1 MNSIVLNKESDRLR
15 TLRQYQILDTS
26 PEEAFDDLAILAAQ
40 ICDTPIALI
49 NLIDEN
55 RQWFKAKVGIDLTE
69 VPREFGFCPIC
80 VETGDV
86 LVIPDTLASEKFA
99 TLPVVIAEPYVRFY
113 AGVPLTTPQ
122 GLTLGTLCVV
132 DTKPKQITQKQV
144 DSLKSLARL
153 IMRQLEVRRNLN
165 QLVTI
170 QSDYKQAKEA
180 LHQSEHILSSFFN
193 SAAMMMGVVEIYDND
208 IKLISGNVAS
218 ANFLKV
224 LPQELQNCRAS
235 QIGISQEYI
244 NKWIGY
250 YREAERIK
258 APVKFEYIHENLGIV
273 KVFNVTVTAIDAYN
287 DDLNINKSKNKK
299 FAYIVED
306 ITERKQAEEERLKLL
321 ELDRTATKRIK
332 NILESITDGF
342 FALDKNWCFSYLNKQ
357 AEPLL
362 QQKREELLGHNIWQA
377 FPDAVNSQFYHQY
390 RRAVTER
397 VSVEFEEFYQPLD
410 AWFSVHAYPSPD
422 GLSVYFQDIT
432 KRKQAEE
439 ELNCQQA
446 IMRSMNSVSPL
457 GYYVVNKCY
466 GQVFFLNNRFC
477 KIWGIEHLQQKIE
490 HHQLKNKD
498 VITECLKL
506 VVDVPAFIEADNL
519 IHNQNNSTVGED
531 EILLK
536 DGRVIRRVSTQFR
549 QEGDCCSGR
558 LYIFEDITERK
569 RTEQQMRSGAALLD
583 ITSDAIILR
592 DLSNKI
598 LLWNK
603 SAEKLYG
610 WQAEEVIDN
619 NANDVLSC
627 VKSPQYKD
635 IYNTVL
641 EKGNW
646 QGELIKPTK
655 SGQEIIVDSCWT
667 LVLDEHREPKS
678 ILTVDTDITQ
688 KKQLEAQFLRAQR
701 VESIG
706 TLASGIAHDLN
717 NVLSPILM
725 SAQLLNNK
733 SKNSRDSQI
742 LSIIENNA
750 KRGADLVKQVLSFA
764 RGMEGEHTKIQLQ
777 DLIKEIKQIV
787 EQTFPKSIEFCTDI
801 KSNLQVISGDN
812 TQLHQVLINLCLNAR
827 DAMPEGGRLTLSAEN
842 ILIDENFQSM
852 HIDAKVGQ
860 YVLITLTDTG
870 IGIDRKNLD
879 RIFEPFFTTK
889 EFGKGTGLGLSTVM
903 GIIKGH
909 GGFVNVSSTV
919 GKGTQF
925 KVYLPA
931 VDSEII
937 SNKSYIEIP
946 RGNGEVILVVDDEP
960 SIREITKT
968 SLESYNYEVMT
979 ASDGIEAV
987 ALFAQY
993 KNKIKAAIIDM
1004 MMPNMDGST
1013 TISTLLRMNPLL
1025 PIVAVSGLATSEQ
1038 VNTDKNS
1045 QIFAFLPKPYTAQ
1058 ELLSCVYKVLCSF

>member
-1 MNSIVLNKESDRLR
+1 MNSVVLNKESARLL

-26 PEEAFDDLAILAAQ
+26 PEEAFDDLAMLAAQ

-49 NLIDEN
+49 NLIDAD

-69 VPREFGFCPIC
+69 VPREIGFCSIC
-80 VETGDV
+80 MEADDV
-86 LVIPDTLASEKFA
+86 LIIPDTLASEKFA
-99 TLPVVIAEPYVRFY
+99 TSSVVVDKPYVRFY

-122 GLTLGTLCVV
+122 GLTLGTFCVV

-153 IMRQLEVRRNLN
+153 VMRQLEVRRNIN

-170 QSDYKQAKEA
+170 QSDYKQAREA
-180 LHQSEHILSSFFN
+180 LHESEHILSSFFN

-235 QIGISQEYI
+235 QIGISQDYI
-244 NKWIGY
+244 KKWIGY

-258 APVKFEYIHENLGIV
+258 APVRFEYIHESSGNI
-273 KVFNVTVTAIDAYN
+273 KVFNVTVTAIDAYS
-287 DDLNINKSKNKK
+287 DDTIIKKDNKKK
-299 FAYIVED
+299 FAYIIED

-321 ELDRTATKRIK
+321 ELDRTATNRIK
-332 NILESITDGF
+332 NIFESITDGF
-342 FALDKNWCFSYLNKQ
+342 FALDNNWCFSYLNKQ
-357 AEPLL
+357 AEALL
-362 QQKREELLGHNIWQA
+362 QRQREELLGHNIWET
-377 FPDAVNSQFYHQY
+377 FPDAVNSKFYHHY
-390 RRAVTER
+390 HRAVAER
-397 VSVEFEEFYQPLD
+397 VRIDFEEFYPPLNT
-410 AWFSVHAYPSPD
+410 WFAVHAYPCTD

-446 IMRSMNSVSPL
+446 IMNSINSLSPL
-457 GYYVVNKCY
+457 GYYVVNKCSD
-466 GQVFFLNNRFC
+466 QVFFLNDRFC
-477 KIWGIEHLQQKIE
+477 EIWGIEDLQQEIE
-490 HHQLKNKD
+490 QHKFKNKD
-498 VITECLKL
+498 VIGECLKIVL
-506 VVDVPAFIEADNL
+506 DVPAFVEADKL
-519 IHNQNNSTVGED
+519 IHNQNNSSVGED

-536 DGRVIRRVSTQFR
+536 DGRVIRRVSTRFR
-549 QEGDCCSGR
+549 QEGDCCAGR

-583 ITSDAIILR
+583 VTSDAIILR

-619 NANDVLSC
+619 NANDILSC
-627 VKSPQYKD
+627 VKSPQYQD
-635 IYNTVL
+635 IYHTVL
-641 EKGNW
+641 EKGCW
-646 QGELIKPTK
+646 QGELVKLTK

-717 NVLSPILM
+717 NVLSPIIM

-733 SKNSRDSQI
+733 STNPRESQI

-764 RGMEGEHTKIQLQ
+764 RGMEGKHTKIKLQ
-777 DLIKEIKQIV
+777 DLIKEIQPIV
-787 EQTFPKSIEFCTDI
+787 EQTFPKSIDFHTDI
-801 KSNLQVISGDN
+801 KPNLQFISGDN

-827 DAMPEGGRLTLSAEN
+827 DAMPNGGRLTLSAEN
-842 ILIDENFQSM
+842 ILIDENFKSM

-860 YVLITLTDTG
+860 YILLTLTDTG
-870 IGIDRKNLD
+870 IGIDRQNLD

-931 VDSEII
+931 VNSQII
-937 SNKSYIEIP
+937 SNNSCTEIP
-946 RGNGEVILVVDDEP
+946 RGNGELILVVDDEA

-968 SLESYNYEVMT
+968 SLESYNYEVVT
-979 ASDGIEAV
+979 ASDGITAV
-987 ALFAQY
+987 AIFAQY

-1038 VNTDKNS
+1038 VNIDKNS

-1058 ELLSCVYKVLCSF
+1058 ELLSYVYKVLYSF

>member
-1 MNSIVLNKESDRLR
+1 MNSAILNKESARLL

-26 PEEAFDDLAILAAQ
+26 PEEAFDDLAMLAAQ
-40 ICDTPIALI
+40 ICDAPIALI
-49 NLIDEN
+49 NLIDAN

-69 VPREFGFCPIC
+69 APREFGFCPIC
-80 VETGDV
+80 MEADDV
-86 LVIPDTLASEKFA
+86 LIIPDTLASEKFA
-99 TLPVVIAEPYVRFY
+99 TYSVVIAEPYVRFY

-153 IMRQLEVRRNLN
+153 VMRQLEVRRNVN
-165 QLVTI
+165 QLVAI
-170 QSDYKQAKEA
+170 QNDYKQAREA
-180 LHQSEHILSSFFN
+180 LLQSEHILSSFFN

-208 IKLISGNVAS
+208 IKLIYGNVAS

-224 LPQELQNCRAS
+224 LPQELHNCRAS
-235 QIGISQEYI
+235 QIGISQECI

-258 APVKFEYIHENLGIV
+258 VPVRFEYIHESSGNV
-273 KVFNVTVTAIDAYN
+273 KIFNVTVTTIDAYS
-287 DDLNINKSKNKK
+287 DDKSINKNKK
-299 FAYIVED
+299 FSYIIED
-306 ITERKQAEEERLKLL
+306 VTERKQAEEERLKLL
-321 ELDRTATKRIK
+321 ELDRTATNRIK
-332 NILESITDGF
+332 NIFESITNGF
-342 FALDKNWCFSYLNKQ
+342 FALDNNWCFSYLNKQ
-357 AEPLL
+357 AELLL
-362 QQKREELLGHNIWQA
+362 QRQREDLLGHYIWEA
-377 FPDAVNSQFYHQY
+377 FPDAVNSKFYHQY
-390 RRAVTER
+390 HSAVVERA
-397 VSVEFEEFYQPLD
+397 SVEFEEFYPPLNT
-410 AWFSVHAYPSPD
+410 WFAVHAYPSTD

-432 KRKQAEE
+432 KRKQAEQ

-446 IMRSMNSVSPL
+446 IMRSINSLSPL
-457 GYYVVNKCY
+457 GYYVVNKCS

-477 KIWGIEHLQQKIE
+477 EIWGIEHLEQKIE
-490 HHQLKNKD
+490 HYQLKNKD
-498 VITECLKL
+498 IIAECLKL
-506 VVDVPAFIEADNL
+506 VVDVPAFVEVDKL

-569 RTEQQMRSGAALLD
+569 RTEQQMRSSAALLD
-583 ITSDAIILR
+583 VTSDAIILR

-610 WQAEEVIDN
+610 WQAEEVIN
-619 NANDVLSC
+619 KNANDVLSC
-627 VKSPQYKD
+627 AKSPQYKD
-635 IYNTVL
+635 IYHTVL
-641 EKGNW
+641 EKGCW
-646 QGELIKPTK
+646 QGELVKLTK

-667 LVLDEHREPKS
+667 LVLNEHREPKS

-733 SKNSRDSQI
+733 SNNPRDSQI

-764 RGMEGEHTKIQLQ
+764 RGMEGEHTKIQLH
-777 DLIKEIKQIV
+777 DLIQEIKPIV
-787 EQTFPKSIEFCTDI
+787 KQTFPKSIDFYTDI
-801 KSNLQVISGDN
+801 KPNLQVISGDN

-827 DAMPEGGRLTLSAEN
+827 DAMPQGGRLTLSAEN

-870 IGIDRKNLD
+870 IGIDRQNLD

-931 VDSEII
+931 VNSQII
-937 SNKSYIEIP
+937 PKNSYTEIP
-946 RGNGEVILVVDDEP
+946 RGNGELILVVDDEP

-968 SLESYNYEVMT
+968 SLESYKYEVMT

-987 ALFAQY
+987 AIFAQY

-1025 PIVAVSGLATSEQ
+1025 PIIAVSGLATSEQ
-1038 VNTDKNS
+1038 VNIDKNS
-1045 QIFAFLPKPYTAQ
+1045 KIFAFLAKPYTAQ
-1058 ELLSCVYKVLCSF
+1058 ELLSSVYKVLYSC